1 MADDGPGTGI
11 MKDTGA
17 AELHGLLDDLDAA
30 AADGGRLTL
39 GAVLSAIGPRGF
51 GPVLVALSAA
61 IILPTGMIPL
71 VPHIVAVLIGFVAL
85 ELALGS
91 RALRLPARLRAVTL
105 PARAVTGFVARARPL
120 AARAGRVLRPRHAAL
135 VATRGGHLSI
145 AGVLFTVA
153 LLLFAVGLI
162 PGLPFL
168 LCVPVLLIGLG
179 LTARDGAVA
188 AAGMMLVLMPM
199 GAILSWTAGIVTGE
213 VDVVLRD
220 GDLDLVPGTPGD

>member
-1 MADDGPGTGI
+1 MTPPVDPAS
-11 MKDTGA
+11 

-30 AADGGRLTL
+30 VAGAADGRITL
-39 GAVLSAIGPRGF
+39 GALLSAIGPRGF

-71 VPHIVAVLIGFVAL
+71 VPHLVALLIGFVAL

-105 PARAVTGFVARARPL
+105 PASAVRGFVVRARPL
-120 AARAGRVLRPRHAAL
+120 AARAGRLLRPRHPAL
-135 VATRGGHLSI
+135 VATRGGEILI
-145 AGVLFTVA
+145 AGVLSVIA
-153 LLLFAVGLI
+153 LFLFAVGLI

-179 LTARDGAVA
+179 LTTRDGAVA
-188 AAGMMLVLMPM
+188 AAGMLLVLMPM
-199 GAILSWTAGIVTGE
+199 GAILSWTAGIVTGA
-213 VDVVLRD
+213 VDVVVGED
-220 GDLDLVPGTPGD
+220 GIQLVPGDEDD

>member
-1 MADDGPGTGI
+1 

-30 AADGGRLTL
+30 AAGAAEGRLAL
-39 GAVLSAIGPRGF
+39 GALLSAIGARGF

-61 IILPTGMIPL
+61 IILPTGMIPF
-71 VPHIVAVLIGFVAL
+71 VPHLVAVLIGFVAL

-105 PARAVTGFVARARPL
+105 PAGAVAGFVRRARPL
-120 AARAGRVLRPRHAAL
+120 AARAGRVLRPRHPGL
-135 VATRGGHLSI
+135 VATRGAQLLI
-145 AGVLFTVA
+145 AGVLFTIA
-153 LLLFAVGLI
+153 LFLFAVGLI

-179 LTARDGAVA
+179 LTTRDGVVA

-213 VDVVLRD
+213 VDVVMR
-220 GDLDLVPGTPGD
+220 GGTVDLVPGGDD